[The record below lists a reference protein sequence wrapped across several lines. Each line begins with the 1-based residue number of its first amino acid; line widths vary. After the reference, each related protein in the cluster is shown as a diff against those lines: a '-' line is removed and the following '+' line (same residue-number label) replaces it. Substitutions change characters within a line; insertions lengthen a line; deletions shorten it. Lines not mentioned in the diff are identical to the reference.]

1 MKLYSEI
8 LSNVLK
14 ILLWAMVGLS
24 AVSLVTTIIYAIDID
39 FYLDYAYSYDG
50 FIDVSSSVLYYI
62 IIVVFLIWIFRV
74 HMDLKELFPF
84 FTRSPG
90 MSLACMMIP
99 GFNIY
104 GIPSTYLRIGDQLQT
119 VTATNK
125 HGKYI
130 STLAVPLIIIF
141 YVNNIF
147 TRVLLKDSY
156 PSDTQLLTQNSL
168 LILTYVIYLVLVI
181 QISSGLKIVSMKKTT
196 IDTEI
201 NNLPEDDWVSNNLIK
216 DTTDS
221 TQKA

>member
-8 LSNVLK
+8 WSNVLK

-39 FYLDYAYSYDG
+39 LYLDYAYSYDG
-50 FIDVSSSVLYYI
+50 FIDVFSSVLYYI

-104 GIPSTYLRIGDQLQT
+104 GIPSTYLRIGDQLQA

-147 TRVLLKDSY
+147 TRVLVKDSY

-181 QISSGLKIVSMKKTT
+181 QISSGLKIVSMKKTS